1 MMPGGPKG
9 TTMATMLRRRKKTL
23 SDLEQTALRA
33 LVEAAKYEVIPLKNA
48 REQSAFLPAGSV
60 VTVTASPSHGID
72 ATFDLCEFLT
82 TLDSLTVVPHLSAHM
97 VADRAKLAD
106 LLARA
111 KELGFTKALVIG
123 GDPAEQTEFDDAL
136 QLLTAMEEL
145 GHPFTEIGIGA
156 YPDGHVD
163 IPREVLARSLHD
175 KQRFAGYMA
184 TQMCFDPDAIG
195 SWLAATRA
203 DGIELP
209 LHLGIPGVADITK
222 LMTIAAKIGVGD
234 SAKFLKKNR
243 SLIGTVITGKFGPD
257 GILEALAP
265 VLADPASNATAL
277 HVFTFNQ
284 VEATVAWR
292 QRMLDRLAG

>member
-1 MMPGGPKG
+1 
-9 TTMATMLRRRKKTL
+9 MATMLRRKKRTL
-23 SDLEQTALRA
+23 TDLEQTALRA
-33 LVEAAKYEVIPLKNA
+33 LVEAAKYEIIPLKNA
-48 REQSAFLPAGSV
+48 RDQAAFLPPGSV

-72 ATFDLCEFLT
+72 ATFDLCEYLT
-82 TLDSLTVVPHLSAHM
+82 TLDPLTVVPHLSAHM
-97 VADRAKLAD
+97 ISDRAKLAD

-111 KELGFTKALVIG
+111 KDLGFTKAFVIG
-123 GDPAEQTEFDDAL
+123 GDPAEQTDFDDAYA
-136 QLLTAMEEL
+136 LLTAMEEV
-145 GHPFTEIGIGA
+145 GHPFAEIGIGA
-156 YPDGHVD
+156 YPDGHAD

-175 KQRFAGYMA
+175 KERFAGYMA
-184 TQMCFDPDAIG
+184 TQMCFDPGAIG

-203 DGIELP
+203 DGIALP
-209 LHLGIPGVADITK
+209 MHLGIPGVADITR
-222 LMTIAAKIGVGD
+222 LMTIAARIGVGD

-243 SLIGTVITGKFGPD
+243 SLIGSVITGKFGPD

-292 QRMLDRLAG
+292 QRMLDRLSG